1 MEPLTDIELERRKRS
16 FIAAR
21 ENRLSIL
28 ALSLV
33 FAATLVATWLASL
46 GLLWFGLKSMP
57 LRYAASILIGYGVF
71 FIAVR
76 IWADF
81 QRAHPPERASNS
93 NDWSFDMPS
102 GGEEGCL
109 VVAIIVVAV
118 VVLVTALSWLGAVV
132 MLEVAFEVVFAG
144 ILVHRAGKLDEV
156 GQWAHIPFKRT
167 WWLALLILIAV
178 MGVAH
183 HYQSKYPQATKVSD
197 VWRMSAP

>member
-33 FAATLVATWLASL
+33 FTTTLVATWLASA
-46 GLLWFGLKSMP
+46 GLLWLGLTPMP
-57 LRYAASILIGYGVF
+57 LRYAASALVGYGVF

-81 QRAHPPERASNS
+81 QKAHPADRAN
-93 NDWSFDMPS
+93 NGNNWSFDVLS

-109 VVAIIVVAV
+109 VIGIIGIAV
-118 VVLVTALSWLGAVV
+118 VVLVALLSWLGAVV

-144 ILVHRAGKLDEV
+144 ILVRRAGKLDEI
-156 GQWAHIPFKRT
+156 GQWAKLLFKRT
-167 WWLALLILIAV
+167 WWLALLVLIAV
-178 MGVAH
+178 MGVAQ

-197 VWRMSAP
+197 VWKMSTP